1 MSLVRKFARYS
12 FLRRLQPIVRSTWFF
27 QKVLR
32 QACGTSSNKE
42 IWWPSVVKTKSVK
55 LRATRLSVRGRV
67 KVTSA
72 RQIRGLPP
80 CCDEPLSRC
89 RTYSQFL
96 RNGTHPVGTGNP
108 RFVLDLVQLDA
119 SCRNMHLCS
128 HTTTHTTLHERAS
141 PLTPTWSLRVG
152 PRLV

>member
-108 RFVLDLVQLDA
+108 RFVLDLSAARCFVPEHASLLTHHYTYYA
-119 SCRNMHLCS
+119 TRTGFSPYSNMKSSCR
-128 HTTTHTTLHERAS
+128 A
-141 PLTPTWSLRVG
+141 
-152 PRLV
+152 